1 MAQYSALETALYLLG
16 FKDRTKKELNTKLHE
31 KGYDDKEIELAIDKI
46 SEYGY
51 INDEAYARRYIK
63 SRINKKGSKLI
74 VRELQSKGIS
84 TDVINEQLDEMDVD
98 VSDIIV
104 RTIEKKYSNFDY
116 KDITVRQKVVSY
128 FLRRGYCY
136 VDINNALNR
145 WQEANC

>member
-1 MAQYSALETALYLLG
+1 
-16 FKDRTKKELNTKLHE
+16 
-31 KGYDDKEIELAIDKI
+31 
-46 SEYGY
+46 
-51 INDEAYARRYIK
+51 
-63 SRINKKGSKLI
+63 
-74 VRELQSKGIS
+74 
-84 TDVINEQLDEMDVD
+84 MDVD